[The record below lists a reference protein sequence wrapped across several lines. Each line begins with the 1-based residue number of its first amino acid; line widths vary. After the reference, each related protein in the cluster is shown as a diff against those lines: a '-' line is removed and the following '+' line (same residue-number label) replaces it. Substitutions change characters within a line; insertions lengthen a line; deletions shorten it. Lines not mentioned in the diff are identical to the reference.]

1 MDGRT
6 LLLTALFNICN
17 DTTGRYYYGA
27 WIGIVLCA
35 MIANSKLLVPQSS
48 VCLQRVNPT
57 PPQDYHQ
64 GPVVTARTP
73 PALLVIQC
81 NPDLTSAPPS
91 PHQLGP
97 ADQWQT
103 HNNHPH
109 SHPDQLGLVDHWKQS
124 EVEGMIHQPATWL
137 LSGFWLRSL
146 AICH

>member
-6 LLLTALFNICN
+6 VFNICN

-48 VCLQRVNPT
+48 VCVQRVNQPHLGL
-57 PPQDYHQ
+57 PSRASCSCSDS
-64 GPVVTARTP
+64 